1 MPTVN
6 LSTDTP
12 MTFTFRGITVPTV
25 EALCAELSSR
35 RATGEHANP
44 DAFAFDP
51 TEFHYAQPK
60 IVITGTVP
68 VENRG
73 RIVNAEEGVMASY
86 PWDHTVWS
94 LIEAAEVARGYE
106 GAVYVS
112 QDVHAPVL
120 DGDTD
125 EVEEDGSMW
134 VDEGFELLACD
145 YRPDYI
151 REDGLTPVQRA
162 AAYLAAHPAAADEE
176 E

>member
-25 EALCAELSSR
+25 EALCAELSAR
-35 RATGEHANP
+35 RAAGEHANT
-44 DAFAFDP
+44 DTFDFDP
-51 TEFHYAQPK
+51 TEFHYGQPK

-73 RIVNAEEGVMASY
+73 RIVNADESVMASY
-86 PWDHTVWS
+86 AWDHTVWS

-112 QDVHAPVL
+112 QDVHAPAL
-120 DGDTD
+120 DVEAD
-125 EVEEDGSMW
+125 EVEEDGSLW

-145 YRPDYI
+145 YRPDYV
-151 REDGLTPVQRA
+151 REEGLSGPERA
-162 AAYLAAHPAAADEE
+162 AAYLAAHPDAAGDEE
-176 E
+176 